1 MKRFMLA
8 TNMLA
13 LLAIVG
19 LSLSPDGANAKD
31 PGIKE
36 IMGKLHKGANAPLG
50 VLKRDLQSDEPPW
63 PEIQK
68 VSREFLIL
76 GAALGKNPP
85 PKGDKDSWAKFARQY
100 YDNAKALDDAA
111 QKKDKPG
118 ALAAQARIAGSCNAC
133 HNAHR
138 AN

>member
-1 MKRFMLA
+1 MKRCVLV
-8 TNMLA
+8 TSILA
-13 LLAIVG
+13 LLAVVS
-19 LSLSPDGANAKD
+19 LTLSPNGADAKD
-31 PGIKE
+31 PSIKE
-36 IMGKLHKGANAPLG
+36 VMGKLHKGANAPLG
-50 VLKRDLQSDEPPW
+50 VLKRELQSDDPPW

-85 PKGDKDSWAKFARQY
+85 PKGDKDSWAKLARQY

-111 QKKDKPG
+111 QKKDKPA
-118 ALAAQARIAGSCNAC
+118 ALAAQGRIAGSCNAC